1 MKVPQL
7 HVGAGSRLGPLSIF
21 PVWTSGSGSLGI
33 STGTHADVAVTELA
47 SGAQV
52 ARLTVT
58 NNGPHPA
65 LLLEGELLEGGQQ
78 HRTCARDVVL
88 GPGETR
94 DIDTFCVEAG
104 RWEAGETSHRR
115 QARRAPL
122 NVWSELANGPGGQ
135 RGGNRQGRIWERV
148 SRFDNARGASVTSS
162 LLQHMDWFKDD
173 KEERNRFSAAD
184 APKPLEGQRGVV
196 IGLGQQ
202 PLLLEV
208 FGTNTLFLRHY
219 RQLIE
224 AALLDLELLPPQA
237 MASGPMPG
245 QRARDFAAHVQ
256 AMDFGTF
263 DGSPAAA
270 EVRNHGSLRS
280 RNVSRAAGAV
290 TAAGIAVALPQ
301 RRPQLAHLA
310 SWNTQHPLMEMA

>member
-21 PVWTSGSGSLGI
+21 PVWTSGSGNLGI

-58 NNGPHPA
+58 NNGSSPA

-104 RWEAGETSHRR
+104 RWEAGEASHRR

-122 NVWSELANGPGGQ
+122 NVWSELANGGPTSL
-135 RGGNRQGRIWERV
+135 RGTNRQGRIWDRV
-148 SRFDNARGASVTSS
+148 SRFDAARGASVTSS
-162 LLQHMDWFKDD
+162 LLDHMDRFKEDVH
-173 KEERNRFSAAD
+173 NRFAAAD
-184 APKPLEGQRGVV
+184 APAALEGQRGVV

-208 FGTNTLFLRHY
+208 FGTNTLFRRHY
-219 RQLIE
+219 RQLIDS
-224 AALLDLELLPPQA
+224 ALLDLELLTPQA
-237 MASGPMPG
+237 LASGPMPG
-245 QRARDFAAHVQ
+245 QSARDFAAHVQ

-263 DGSPAAA
+263 DGSAVAV
-270 EVRNHGSLRS
+270 EVRNHGALRS
-280 RNVSRAAGAV
+280 RNVSRAAGTV
-290 TAAGIAVALPQ
+290 SAAGIAVELPK
-301 RRPQLAHLA
+301 RRPQLAHLTG
-310 SWNTQHPLMEMA
+310 WNTKHPLMEMA

>member
-21 PVWTSGSGSLGI
+21 PVWTSGSGGLGI

-122 NVWSELANGPGGQ
+122 NVRSELATGPGGQ

-148 SRFDNARGASVTSS
+148 SRFDAARGGSATSS
-162 LLQHMDWFKDD
+162 LLDHLDQFKDGT
-173 KEERNRFSAAD
+173 RNRFDAAD
-184 APKPLEGQRGVV
+184 APDALEGQRGVV

-208 FGTNTLFLRHY
+208 FGTHTLFRRHY
-219 RQLIE
+219 RQLIDS
-224 AALLDLELLPPQA
+224 AVLDLELLPPQVV
-237 MASGPMPG
+237 ASGPMPG

-256 AMDFGTF
+256 AMDFGIF
-263 DGSPAAA
+263 DGGAAA
-270 EVRNHGSLRS
+270 VEVRSHGPLRS
-280 RNVSRAAGAV
+280 RNLSRAAGTV
-290 TAAGIAVALPQ
+290 SAAGIAVELPT
-301 RRPQLAHLA
+301 RRPQLAHLTG
-310 SWNTQHPLMEMA
+310 WNTQHPLMEMA

>member
-7 HVGAGSRLGPLSIF
+7 HVGAGSRLGPLGIF

-78 HRTCARDVVL
+78 DRTCARDVVL

-104 RWEAGETSHRR
+104 RWEAGQSSHRR

-122 NVWSELANGPGGQ
+122 NVWSELANGPGE

-148 SRFDNARGASVTSS
+148 SRFDNVRGASATSS
-162 LLQHMDWFKDD
+162 LLQHMDRFRDD

-208 FGTNTLFLRHY
+208 FGTNTLFRRHY
-219 RQLIE
+219 RQLIDS
-224 AALLDLELLPPQA
+224 ALLDLELLPPQA
-237 MASGPMPG
+237 LASGPMPG

-256 AMDFGTF
+256 ALDFGTF
-263 DGSPAAA
+263 DDGAAA
-270 EVRNHGSLRS
+270 VEVRNHGTLRS
-280 RNVSRAAGAV
+280 RNVSRAAGSV
-290 TAAGIAVALPQ
+290 SAAGIAVELPT
-301 RRPQLAHLA
+301 RRPQLAHLTG
-310 SWNTQHPLMEMA
+310 WNTQHPLMEMA

>member
-7 HVGAGSRLGPLSIF
+7 HVGAVSRLGPLSIF

-33 STGTHADVAVTELA
+33 STGTHAEVAVTELA
-47 SGAQV
+47 GGAQV
-52 ARLTVT
+52 ARLTVS

-78 HRTCARDVVL
+78 HRTCARDVIL

-104 RWEAGETSHRR
+104 RWEAGQTTHRR
-115 QARRAPL
+115 EARRAPL
-122 NVWSELANGPGGQ
+122 NVWSELANGNGGE

-148 SRFDNARGASVTSS
+148 SRFDNARGASATSS
-162 LLQHMDWFKDD
+162 LLQHLDWFRDD
-173 KEERNRFSAAD
+173 KEERNRFDAAD
-184 APKPLEGQRGVV
+184 APKPLEGQRGVM
-196 IGLGQQ
+196 IGLGRQ

-219 RQLIE
+219 RQLVE
-224 AALLDLELLPPQA
+224 AALLDLELLSPQLL
-237 MASGPMPG
+237 ASGPMPG
-245 QRARDFAAHVQ
+245 QRARDFAARVQ

-263 DGSPAAA
+263 DGGAAA
-270 EVRNHGSLRS
+270 VEVRDHGSLRS
-280 RNVSRAAGAV
+280 RNVSRTAGYV

-301 RRPQLAHLA
+301 RRPQLAHLTG
-310 SWNTQHPLMEMA
+310 WNTQHPLMEMA

>member
-33 STGTHADVAVTELA
+33 STGKHADVAVTELA

-122 NVWSELANGPGGQ
+122 NVRSELANGLNGE

-148 SRFDNARGASVTSS
+148 SRFDAARGASATSS
-162 LLQHMDWFKDD
+162 LLDHLDQFNKGS
-173 KEERNRFSAAD
+173 RNRFDAAD
-184 APKPLEGQRGVV
+184 APAALEGQRGVV

-208 FGTNTLFLRHY
+208 FGTHTLFRRHY

-224 AALLDLELLPPQA
+224 SALLDLELLPPQA
-237 MASGPMPG
+237 LGSGPMPG
-245 QRARDFAAHVQ
+245 QRARDFAARIQ
-256 AMDFGTF
+256 ALDFGTF
-263 DGSPAAA
+263 DGGPAAV
-270 EVRNHGSLRS
+270 EVRNHGALRS
-280 RNVSRAAGAV
+280 RNVSRAAGTV
-290 TAAGIAVALPQ
+290 SAAGIAVELPT
-301 RRPQLAHLA
+301 RRPQLAHLTG
-310 SWNTQHPLMEMA
+310 WNTQHPLMEMA

>member
-7 HVGAGSRLGPLSIF
+7 HVGAGSTLGPLSIF

-47 SGAQV
+47 GGAQV

-122 NVWSELANGPGGQ
+122 NVWSELANGLNGE
-135 RGGNRQGRIWERV
+135 RGGNRQRRIWERV
-148 SRFDNARGASVTSS
+148 RRFDAARGASATSS
-162 LLQHMDWFKDD
+162 LLEHLDRFKDGAH
-173 KEERNRFSAAD
+173 NRFAAAD
-184 APKPLEGQRGVV
+184 APAPLEGQRRVV
-196 IGLGQQ
+196 IGLGRQ

-208 FGTNTLFLRHY
+208 FGTHTLFRRHY
-219 RQLIE
+219 RQLVDS
-224 AALLDLELLPPQA
+224 ALLDLELLPPQA
-237 MASGPMPG
+237 LAAGPMPG

-256 AMDFGTF
+256 GLDFGTF
-263 DGSPAAA
+263 DGGPAAV
-270 EVRNHGSLRS
+270 EVRNHGALRS
-280 RNVSRAAGAV
+280 RNVSRAAGTV
-290 TAAGIAVALPQ
+290 TAAGIAVELPT
-301 RRPQLAHLA
+301 RRPQLAHLTG
-310 SWNTQHPLMEMA
+310 WNTKHPLMEMA

>member
-1 MKVPQL
+1 MKVPQF
-7 HVGAGSRLGPLSIF
+7 HIGAGSRVGPLSIF

-47 SGAQV
+47 GGAQV
-52 ARLTVT
+52 ACLTVT

-78 HRTCARDVVL
+78 HRTCARDVVV

-135 RGGNRQGRIWERV
+135 RGGDRQGRIWERV

-173 KEERNRFSAAD
+173 KQERNRFSAAD

-196 IGLGQQ
+196 IGHGQQ

-208 FGTNTLFLRHY
+208 VGTNTLFLRHY

-224 AALLDLELLPPQA
+224 AALLDLELLPPQVL
-237 MASGPMPG
+237 ASGPMPG

-263 DGSPAAA
+263 DDGTAAV
-270 EVRNHGSLRS
+270 EVRDHGALRS
-280 RNVSRAAGAV
+280 RNVARAAGSV

-301 RRPQLAHLA
+301 RRPQLAHLTG
-310 SWNTQHPLMEMA
+310 WNTKHPLMEMA